1 MRTRRVTEKERGD
14 EIIKL
19 QKKNLHTHNT
29 VYCKTKPNSL
39 LKTEIKT
46 QFSETQKLK
55 PSPSPQNQNP
65 KLRWERSQR
74 SEVPFSRNL
83 RFSHTMATDS
93 SDQLNLNPTT
103 TTKENPIQTLD
114 DDTTTIA
121 VTPTRSPRRIRRGRT
136 IRWGFRLAFCNRRRF
151 RCEVRRGFEEF
162 VRRQESTIYMEIEI
176 ERGDEA
182 RGMKKETEKEAKSD
196 HRNHKHIERKIYGP
210 STLVNFFKIWL
221 WNVTFIWVSY
231 WIALDWF
238 VFVSGF

>member
-46 QFSETQKLK
+46 RNSSIFSETQKSK
-55 PSPSPQNQNP
+55 PSHSPQKQNP

-93 SDQLNLNPTT
+93 LDQLNLNPTT
-103 TTKENPIQTLD
+103 TTKENPKQTLD
-114 DDTTTIA
+114 DDTTTT
-121 VTPTRSPRRIRRGRT
+121 VVMPTRSPRRRRRGRT
-136 IRWGFRLAFCNRRRF
+136 IRWGFRSAFYNRRRF

-162 VRRQESTIYMEIEI
+162 VRRQERYDLHRDRNR
-176 ERGDEA
+176 ERRWGQRHE
-182 RGMKKETEKEAKSD
+182 E
-196 HRNHKHIERKIYGP
+196 RNIERKIYGP
-210 STLVNFFKIWL
+210 SILVNF
-221 WNVTFIWVSY
+221 IWVFL
-231 WIALDWF
+231 LDRF
-238 VFVSGF
+238 RFDLFLFQVFKTQNDWEFRGIQR